1 MAPTSYLQSLD
12 SKKHLVLI
20 CDDDSVGRKIEFD
33 FIKKGLEKNEISIYI
48 THGQVK
54 SIENQMESFGI
65 DVNYFKKKGILQIIN
80 IGNPAE
86 GTLGF
91 IDSLDVY
98 LKKILPDPAM
108 PFRIVGRAMPDVGM
122 PLSMAIQAKWEKIF
136 HHGIF
141 DKLNGSILCTYDLSQ
156 IQANNE
162 WVKWIGELQENHHAY
177 IIHKNG
183 KTTLTI
189 NAN

>member
-1 MAPTSYLQSLD
+1 MPESYLQSLD

-20 CDDDSVGRKIEFD
+20 YDDDSVGRKIEFD

-54 SIENQMESFGI
+54 SIENQMTSFEI
-65 DVNYFKKKGILQIIN
+65 DVDYFKKKGTLKIIH

-86 GTLGF
+86 DTLGF
-91 IDSLDVY
+91 IDSVGLY
-98 LKKILPDPAM
+98 LEKVLPDPQT

-122 PLSMAIQAKWEKIF
+122 QLSMAIQARWEKIL
-136 HHGIF
+136 HKDIF

-162 WVKWIGELQENHHAY
+162 WIKWIRELEENHHAY
-177 IIHKNG
+177 IIHENG
-183 KTTLTI
+183 KTTLTV
-189 NAN
+189 NTP

>member
-1 MAPTSYLQSLD
+1 MPESYLQSLD

-20 CDDDSVGRKIEFD
+20 YDDDSVGRKIEFN

-54 SIENQMESFGI
+54 SIENQMVSFEI
-65 DVNYFKKKGILQIIN
+65 DVDYFKKKGTLKIVH

-86 GTLGF
+86 DTLGF
-91 IDSLDVY
+91 IDSVGLY
-98 LKKILPDPAM
+98 LEKVLPDPQT
-108 PFRIVGRAMPDVGM
+108 PFRIVGRAMPDVGI
-122 PLSMAIQAKWEKIF
+122 PLSMAIQAKWEKIL

-162 WVKWIGELQENHHAY
+162 WVKWIRELEKNHHAY
-177 IIHKNG
+177 IIHENG

-189 NAN
+189 NNQ